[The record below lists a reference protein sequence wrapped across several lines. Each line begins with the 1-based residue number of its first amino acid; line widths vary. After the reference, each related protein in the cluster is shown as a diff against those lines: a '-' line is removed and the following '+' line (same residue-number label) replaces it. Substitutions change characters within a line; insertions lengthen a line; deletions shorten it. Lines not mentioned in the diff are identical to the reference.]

1 MDNRI
6 NEYRRR
12 ISLLRTEM
20 MELEQAARAQMK
32 HGLDCGG
39 SALALLGKRR
49 ELLILIEE
57 WKAAG
62 GGDRLPEAD
71 GRFRRNPRPGEKV
84 SGVAA
89 GIPARR

>member
-12 ISLLRTEM
+12 IGVLRTEM
-20 MELEQAARAQMK
+20 MDLEQVARAQIK
-32 HGLDCGG
+32 QGVDCGAA
-39 SALALLGKRR
+39 ALTLLGKRR

-57 WKAAG
+57 WKSAG
-62 GGDRLPEAD
+62 GGDQLPEAN
-71 GRFRRNPRPGEKV
+71 GRFGRNPRPGEKI